1 MVVMADRT
9 AGKIFAWH
17 LKGTWSNESGQ
28 PEGNHLVLEGCDY
41 VVPFRCKF
49 PTYSWQVRTEASSI
63 GTDDDEDLSSSN
75 LIYYDIQI
83 FAFQSS
89 AAQDLSLKSMMLLP
103 PPSPWV
109 DPWDGVRV
117 ERLWTDVHSAHVSDV
132 GSDDGVLQFDE
143 EYDVEDDDDDD
154 DDDEE
159 PEFDIAP
166 DASTLP
172 PPPGII
178 GGASNGTNPFSN
190 WLGSL
195 AAEKPSSLPPLGAS
209 KAVELPPVALPPP
222 PTIDPAIIV
231 AADMPPPIDPA
242 IITSTN
248 IPPPIEDPAII
259 TANSMLAPSDNASI
273 LSALFTS
280 TTTRE
285 ATPTISNRGDEMGKA
300 KADGRSKTPK
310 NRDTVAMSTQLGNG
324 DDLRRLVREEIQA
337 SLGPLVEKAVND
349 AVNKVVLRPIMAS
362 ISDLSKREMS
372 AQETNKLSSAVAEN
386 ADVVLRAAF
395 QSTVKTAILPA
406 LESTMGLVFKQVS
419 DQLEQSMIPL
429 KDNGDNKIDAMSAQ
443 MTRMT
448 ELVARLTT
456 EMQSLRTTVETQQ
469 RAASSPAT
477 TSPPKKSPDE
487 IRNGIVQFCA
497 ARKYEEAFNLA
508 LTAADYRFTFLCCQQ
523 ADITAVFSGEKVKLS
538 ALILLCIMQH
548 LTQVINATNNDKE
561 MEISLLWLQ
570 EIALSLNPP
579 AREIRQHLPRVIEE
593 LTRAINKRI
602 DLGTHIHRNR
612 DFLRILQI
620 VRGLQM

>member
-1 MVVMADRT
+1 
-9 AGKIFAWH
+9 
-17 LKGTWSNESGQ
+17 
-28 PEGNHLVLEGCDY
+28 
-41 VVPFRCKF
+41 
-49 PTYSWQVRTEASSI
+49 
-63 GTDDDEDLSSSN
+63 
-75 LIYYDIQI
+75 
-83 FAFQSS
+83 
-89 AAQDLSLKSMMLLP
+89 
-103 PPSPWV
+103 
-109 DPWDGVRV
+109 
-117 ERLWTDVHSAHVSDV
+117 
-132 GSDDGVLQFDE
+132 
-143 EYDVEDDDDDD
+143 
-154 DDDEE
+154 
-159 PEFDIAP
+159 
-166 DASTLP
+166 
-172 PPPGII
+172 
-178 GGASNGTNPFSN
+178 
-190 WLGSL
+190 
-195 AAEKPSSLPPLGAS
+195 
-209 KAVELPPVALPPP
+209 
-222 PTIDPAIIV
+222 
-231 AADMPPPIDPA
+231 
-242 IITSTN
+242 
-248 IPPPIEDPAII
+248 
-259 TANSMLAPSDNASI
+259 
-273 LSALFTS
+273 
-280 TTTRE
+280 
-285 ATPTISNRGDEMGKA
+285 
-300 KADGRSKTPK
+300 
-310 NRDTVAMSTQLGNG
+310 MSTQLGNG
-324 DDLRRLVREEIQA
+324 DDLRRLVREEIQ
-337 SLGPLVEKAVND
+337 STLGPLVEKAVND
-349 AVNKVVLRPIMAS
+349 AVNKVVLRPIIAS

-372 AQETNKLSSAVAEN
+372 AQETNKLASAVAEN
-386 ADVVLRAAF
+386 ANVVLRAAF

-456 EMQSLRTTVETQQ
+456 EVQSLRTTVETQQ
-469 RAASSPAT
+469 RAANPPAT

>member
-1 MVVMADRT
+1 M
-9 AGKIFAWH
+9 
-17 LKGTWSNESGQ
+17 
-28 PEGNHLVLEGCDY
+28 
-41 VVPFRCKF
+41 
-49 PTYSWQVRTEASSI
+49 

-75 LIYYDIQI
+75 LIYFDIQI
-83 FAFQSS
+83 SAFQSS
-89 AAQDLSLKSMMLLP
+89 AAQELSLRSMMLLP

-143 EYDVEDDDDDD
+143 EYDVEDDDD
-154 DDDEE
+154 EE
-159 PEFDIAP
+159 PEFDVAP

-178 GGASNGTNPFSN
+178 GGMSNGSNPFSN

-195 AAEKPSSLPPLGAS
+195 AAEKLSSLPPLTSS
-209 KAVELPPVALPPP
+209 KAAELRPAVLPPP
-222 PTIDPAIIV
+222 TVDPAIII

-242 IITSTN
+242 IITSAN
-248 IPPPIEDPAII
+248 IPPPVEDPAII
-259 TANSMLAPSDNASI
+259 TADSMIAPLDNASI

-280 TTTRE
+280 STRE
-285 ATPTISNRGDEMGKA
+285 ATPTISNRGDGMA
-300 KADGRSKTPK
+300 KSKGDGRNKAPK
-310 NRDTVAMSTQLGNG
+310 NRDTVATSTQLGTE
-324 DDLRRLVREEIQA
+324 DDLRRVVREEIQL
-337 SLGPLVEKAVND
+337 SIGPLVEKAVND
-349 AVNKVVLRPIMAS
+349 AVSKVVLRPIMAS

-372 AQETNKLSSAVAEN
+372 AQETNKLASAVAEN

-406 LESTMGLVFKQVS
+406 LESTMGLIFKQVS
-419 DQLEQSMIPL
+419 DQLEQSVLPL

-456 EMQSLRTTVETQQ
+456 EVQSLRTTVETQQ

-477 TSPPKKSPDE
+477 TSPPKKTSDE
-487 IRNGIVQFCA
+487 IRNGIVQFCS

-523 ADITAVFSGEKVKLS
+523 ADITAVFSGENVKLS

-602 DLGTHIHRNR
+602 DLGTHLHRNR

-620 VRGLQM
+620 VRGLQL